1 MRIDGA
7 GACFDN
13 RVYELDLGTA
23 WQIAMLSI
31 NEMGVTL
38 DEVDEANRVIHFHN
52 SNKIMQVAFQ
62 QLDEETLQVIM
73 DSTGKRLQIYSWKRE
88 DKEVNLFYELFEK
101 KLREFRAFILCPSC
115 SAKISSLSKV
125 CPECG
130 FKVK

>member
-13 RVYELDLGTA
+13 RVYELDLATA

-31 NEMGVTL
+31 NEMGVTM

-52 SNKIMQVAFQ
+52 KNKIMQVAFQ

-101 KLREFRAFILCPSC
+101 KLREFRAFILCPRC
-115 SAKISSLSKV
+115 SAKISSLSKF

>member
-115 SAKISSLSKV
+115 SAKIYSLSKF

>member
-1 MRIDGA
+1 MLFRSMRIDGA

-38 DEVDEANRVIHFHN
+38 DDVDEANRVIHFHN

-88 DKEVNLFYELFEK
+88 DKEDICTPD
-101 KLREFRAFILCPSC
+101 AQI
-115 SAKISSLSKV
+115 IST
-125 CPECG
+125 G
-130 FKVK
+130 IIMQMAI

>member
-7 GACFDN
+7 GACFAN
-13 RVYELDLGTA
+13 RVYELDLATA
-23 WQIAMLSI
+23 WQIAILSV
-31 NEMGVTL
+31 NEMGVTI
-38 DEVDEANRVIHFHN
+38 DEVDEANRVSHFHN
-52 SNKIMQVAFQ
+52 NNQIMEVAFQ

-101 KLREFRAFILCPSC
+101 KLREFRAFIFFFIC
-115 SAKISSLSKV
+115 SAKISSLSKF

>member
-38 DEVDEANRVIHFHN
+38 DDVDEANRVIHFHN

-115 SAKISSLSKV
+115 SDKISSLSKF
-125 CPECG
+125 CHECG
-130 FKVK
+130 YKVK

>member
-13 RVYELDLGTA
+13 RVYELDLATA

-31 NEMGVTL
+31 NEMGVTM

-52 SNKIMQVAFQ
+52 KNKIMQVAFQ

-115 SAKISSLSKV
+115 SAKISSLSK
-125 CPECG
+125 
-130 FKVK
+130 F

>member
-13 RVYELDLGTA
+13 RVYELDLATA

-31 NEMGVTL
+31 NEMGVTM
-38 DEVDEANRVIHFHN
+38 DEVDEANKVIHFHN
-52 SNKIMQVAFQ
+52 KNKIMQVAFQ

-101 KLREFRAFILCPSC
+101 KLREFRAFIL
-115 SAKISSLSKV
+115 
-125 CPECG
+125 
-130 FKVK
+130 

>member
-13 RVYELDLGTA
+13 RVYELDLATA

-31 NEMGVTL
+31 NEMGVTM

-52 SNKIMQVAFQ
+52 KNKIMQVAFQ

-115 SAKISSLSKV
+115 SAKISSLYKF

>member
-101 KLREFRAFILCPSC
+101 KLREFRAFILCPRC
-115 SAKISSLSKV
+115 SAKISSLSKF

>member
-38 DEVDEANRVIHFHN
+38 DDVDEANRVIHFHN

-115 SAKISSLSKV
+115 SAKSSSLSKFY
-125 CPECG
+125 PECG

>member
-13 RVYELDLGTA
+13 RVYELDLETA
-23 WQIAMLSI
+23 WSIAMLSI
-31 NEMGVTL
+31 NEMGVSL
-38 DEVDEANRVIHFHN
+38 DEIDHEHWIIHFHN
-52 SNKIMQVAFQ
+52 KNKIMQVALQ
-62 QLDEETLQVIM
+62 QLDPETLQVIM

-88 DKEVNLFYELFEK
+88 DIEVNLFYELFEK

-115 SAKISSLSKV
+115 SAKISSLAKF

-130 FKVK
+130 YKIK

>member
-38 DEVDEANRVIHFHN
+38 DDVDEANRVIHFHN

-101 KLREFRAFILCPSC
+101 KLREFRAFILCHSC
-115 SAKISSLSKV
+115 SAKISSLSKF

>member
-13 RVYELDLGTA
+13 RIYELDLATA

-38 DEVDEANRVIHFHN
+38 DEVDKENNVIHFHN
-52 SNKIMQVAFQ
+52 KNKIMQVAFQ
-62 QLDEETLQVIM
+62 QLDDESLQVIM

-101 KLREFRAFILCPSC
+101 KLREFRAFILCPCC
-115 SAKISSLSKV
+115 SAKISSLSKF

-130 FKVK
+130 FKIK

>member
-13 RVYELDLGTA
+13 RVYELDLATA

-31 NEMGVTL
+31 NEMGVTM

-52 SNKIMQVAFQ
+52 KNKIMQVAFQ

-115 SAKISSLSKV
+115 SAKISSWSKF

>member
-13 RVYELDLGTA
+13 RIYELDLATA

-38 DEVDEANRVIHFHN
+38 DEVDKENNVIHFHN
-52 SNKIMQVAFQ
+52 KNKIMQVAFQ
-62 QLDEETLQVIM
+62 QLDEESLQVIM

-88 DKEVNLFYELFEK
+88 DKEVNLFYDLFEK
-101 KLREFRAFILCPSC
+101 KLREFRAFILCPRC
-115 SAKISSLSKV
+115 SAKISSLSKF

-130 FKVK
+130 FKLK

>member
-13 RVYELDLGTA
+13 RVYELDLATA

-31 NEMGVTL
+31 NEMGVTM

-52 SNKIMQVAFQ
+52 KNKIMQVAFQ

-115 SAKISSLSKV
+115 SAKISSLSKL

>member
-13 RVYELDLGTA
+13 RIYELDLGTA
-23 WQIAMLSI
+23 WQSAMLSI

-38 DEVDEANRVIHFHN
+38 DEVDKENNVIHFHN
-52 SNKIMQVAFQ
+52 KNKIMQVAFQ
-62 QLDEETLQVIM
+62 QLDEESLQVIM

-115 SAKISSLSKV
+115 SAKISSLSKL

-130 FKVK
+130 YKIK

>member
-13 RVYELDLGTA
+13 RVYELDLATA

-31 NEMGVTL
+31 NEMGVTM

-52 SNKIMQVAFQ
+52 KNKIMQVAFQ

-115 SAKISSLSKV
+115 SAKISSLSKFR
-125 CPECG
+125 PECG

>member
-13 RVYELDLGTA
+13 RVNELDLATA

-31 NEMGVTL
+31 NEMGVTM

-52 SNKIMQVAFQ
+52 KNKIMQVAFQ

-115 SAKISSLSKV
+115 SAKISSLSKF